1 MAGTAETHIGDKPD
15 PAAAD
20 LVRQL
25 SEQTSTLVRQEVE
38 LAKAELALKGKR
50 AGLGMGMFSGA
61 GLLAVYG
68 IGALVAAAILALTTA
83 VAAWLAA
90 LIVAAVLGSLAGLL
104 ALQGRAEVIR
114 ATPPVPEEAAESVK
128 EDVQWM
134 KTRARAGR
142 R

>member
-1 MAGTAETHIGDKPD
+1 MPGTAETHIADKPE

-50 AGLGMGMFSGA
+50 AGLGIGMFSGA
-61 GLLAVYG
+61 GLLALYG
-68 IGALVAAAILALTTA
+68 IGALVAAAVLALTTA

-90 LIVAAVLGSLAGLL
+90 LIVAAVLGSLAGML
-104 ALQGRAEVIR
+104 ALRGRAEVTQ
-114 ATPPVPEEAAESVK
+114 ATPPVPEAAAESVK
-128 EDVQWM
+128 EDVQWV